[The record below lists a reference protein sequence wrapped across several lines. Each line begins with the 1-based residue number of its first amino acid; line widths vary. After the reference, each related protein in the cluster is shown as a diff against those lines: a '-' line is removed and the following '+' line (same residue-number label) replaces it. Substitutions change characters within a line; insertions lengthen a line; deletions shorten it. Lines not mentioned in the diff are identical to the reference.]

1 MEAYKFETT
10 VLKDGMIKVPQFD
23 KFVNQEIEI
32 FIVLKSANIKN
43 TETSEQITFKQW
55 NKQFNDDKNLDDF
68 IPEYGTTL
76 REFRKGIFEAET
88 GQEMTM
94 KEFKDSIK
102 TW

>member
-10 VLKDGMIKVPQFD
+10 VLENGMIKVPEFS
-23 KFVNQEIEI
+23 KFVNQKIEI
-32 FIVLKSANIKN
+32 FIILKPTNIDN
-43 TETSEQITFKQW
+43 TETSEQITFEQW
-55 NKQFNDDKNLDDF
+55 NKQFTDKENLDDF

-88 GQEMTM
+88 GKEITM
-94 KEFKDSIK
+94 KEFKKSIK